1 MRSPINIRT
10 LRDMAR
16 RDSFASTELLRR
28 AYLYLARNEGLP
40 MKVRTQN
47 YIAQAQLSLNNLP
60 SDSHPTKIH
69 ERCIVSGKGRGVIA
83 KLGLCRV
90 ESFLRFIYLLPQLL
104 KLKATRDKWM
114 GFEKAVW

>member
-16 RDSFASTELLRR
+16 RDSFANTELLRR

-40 MKVRTQN
+40 MKLR
-47 YIAQAQLSLNNLP
+47 AQAQLSLNNLP
-60 SDSHPTKIH
+60 TDSHPTKIH
-69 ERCIVSGKGRGVIA
+69 ERCIITGKGRGVIA
-83 KLGLCRV
+83 KLGLCRH
-90 ESFLRFIYLLPQLL
+90 QL
-104 KLKATRDKWM
+104 KLKASKDKWM